1 MAEGGL
7 GLTFKKVLWKLGSKG
22 VAADLVRSLP
32 RGGDEWM
39 GVVEQLFAS
48 TDTDTRKIVLDQV
61 LSKGFLERSPK
72 RARLVEILSD
82 VLTNGY
88 GDERRRVLDF
98 VGKNPNLFPVKEDHF
113 LNRIFGLQ
121 RSGDPVLANAAEEL
135 LPKIGFQQP
144 DRDVYRS
151 Y

>member
-1 MAEGGL
+1 MADGFGFAVKKFLWSL
-7 GLTFKKVLWKLGSKG
+7 GVKG
-22 VAADLVRSLP
+22 VAGELVRGLP
-32 RGGDEWM
+32 RGGPEWM
-39 GVVEQLFAS
+39 AVVEKLFAGI
-48 TDTDTRKIVLDQV
+48 DTDARKLVLDQV
-61 LSKGFLERSPK
+61 LSKGFLERSPQRK
-72 RARLVEILSD
+72 RLVEILSD

-98 VGKNPNLFPVKEDHF
+98 VGQNPQLFPVKEDHF

-144 DRDVYRS
+144 DREVYRS
-151 Y
+151 R